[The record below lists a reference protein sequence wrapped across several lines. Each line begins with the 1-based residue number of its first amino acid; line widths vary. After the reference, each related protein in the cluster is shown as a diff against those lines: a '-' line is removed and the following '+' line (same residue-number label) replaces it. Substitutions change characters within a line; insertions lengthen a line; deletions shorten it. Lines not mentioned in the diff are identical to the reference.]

1 MRSFR
6 RFLPFTSMSGAAWFA
21 YRHRRPII
29 DWTTWFA
36 RSVPRLADGDTDD
49 VLAELRLRLRLASDE
64 RLGGDRINV
73 EVQDGRALL
82 SGDVARG
89 HRKVIKAVAHDA
101 KGVERVS
108 DVLHERSRGRP
119 VPA

>member
-1 MRSFR
+1 MRSVR

-21 YRHRRPII
+21 FRHRRLIM
-29 DWTTWFA
+29 DWATWVA
-36 RSVPRLADGDTDD
+36 RSVPRLANGQTDD
-49 VLAELRLRLRLASDE
+49 VLAEARLRLRLASDD
-64 RLGGDRINV
+64 RLAGDRINV
-73 EVQDGRALL
+73 EVQDGRVLL

-89 HRKVIKAVAHDA
+89 HRKVINAVAHDA
-101 KGVERVS
+101 PGVAKVS

>member
-1 MRSFR
+1 MRSLR

-21 YRHRRPII
+21 FRHRRLIV

-36 RSVPRLADGDTDD
+36 RSVPRLANGEADD
-49 VLAELRLRLRLASDE
+49 VMAEARLRLRLAADD

-73 EVQDGRALL
+73 EVQDGRVLL

-89 HRKVIKAVAHDA
+89 HREVINAVAHDA
-101 KGVERVS
+101 PGVERVS
-108 DVLHERSRGRP
+108 DVLRERSRGRP